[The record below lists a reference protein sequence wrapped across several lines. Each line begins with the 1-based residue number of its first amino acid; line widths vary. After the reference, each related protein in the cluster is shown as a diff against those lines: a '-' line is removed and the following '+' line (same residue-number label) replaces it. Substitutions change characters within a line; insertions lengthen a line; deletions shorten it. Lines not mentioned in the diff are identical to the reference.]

1 MLDECKVAKTC
12 TLVCKGLLT
21 LFALGVNG
29 NNSEAGDA
37 EEFSLSRM
45 LVSKGLKK
53 QVRLARGVELSTA
66 DMRAAFALRLTTD
79 GLMLRR
85 SVWLDAFLGLG
96 PVPVLLALGPAGR
109 QKVRDQQEG
118 TCKQQP
124 VDTSKQTK
132 HCSDRNPPGM
142 FLSRRGYRGE
152 ACAAGCAQSMATVLW
167 ELSVIS
173 AGCLRADIRLRL
185 A

>member
-1 MLDECKVAKTC
+1 MQDGKDMLH

-29 NNSEAGDA
+29 NSSEAGDA

-45 LVSKGLKK
+45 LMSKGLKK

-85 SVWLDAFLGLG
+85 SARLDAFLGLG
-96 PVPVLLALGPAGR
+96 PVPVLLALGPAG
-109 QKVRDQQEG
+109 
-118 TCKQQP
+118 
-124 VDTSKQTK
+124 
-132 HCSDRNPPGM
+132 H
-142 FLSRRGYRGE
+142 
-152 ACAAGCAQSMATVLW
+152 
-167 ELSVIS
+167 
-173 AGCLRADIRLRL
+173 
-185 A
+185 